1 MTKLTEV
8 QIKLAEQLLL
18 SVKNHEMNVEYNEL
32 AERINPPIHWRQVGK
47 NIGEVSKLC
56 HELGLPLISAKV
68 VNKNTQKAGDG
79 FYPLYKMLGIPTKGK
94 TEKELFREERD
105 AIRNCKEWYK
115 LEDYL
120 GLDIGFERPDD
131 APPKSAKMKKDEL
144 PVVDIPIVAVDPIIT
159 PPPEYLKPDIRRFS
173 VDTPTPF
180 HKSVD
185 VLNYG
190 LGSDY
195 LGKYYGGWQ
204 KGGFDFTASGTAYFL
219 WFPKLS
225 TDGQPASSS
234 GWINT
239 TADEGRTII
248 EKATESNLEL
258 GYEVADS
265 IRLVFTKTKNE
276 PYLFSGV
283 YLPDKERSS
292 FRYHVYKRAADVA
305 DFTGKTPHIF
315 YYKKEDEADEALV
328 TELKA
333 DALTGAPSQYQYTG
347 QAKDKADPIEVAGHK
362 VYPRDRQ
369 TAINALSH
377 ADYLCEI
384 DGAHPTFLR
393 RNSSKPYTEPHHLI
407 PMAFS
412 DEFDVSLDVEENI
425 VSLCS
430 NCHNHIHYGQGAE
443 ELLAKLYYE
452 RYTALKKV
460 GIEISLDKLLSFYE

>member
-1 MTKLTEV
+1 MTKLTDV
-8 QIKLAEQLLL
+8 QKKLAEQLLL

-32 AERINPPIHWRQVGK
+32 AARINPPIHWRQVGK

-56 HELGLPLISAKV
+56 HELGLPLLSAKV
-68 VNKNTQKAGDG
+68 VNKNTQKAGEG
-79 FYPLYKMLGIPTKGK
+79 FYPLYAMLGIPTKGK
-94 TEKELFREERD
+94 TEKELFHEERD

-120 GLDIGFERPDD
+120 GLNIGFDRPVEEMGFLGL
-131 APPKSAKMKKDEL
+131 AGDEPL
-144 PVVDIPIVAVDPIIT
+144 QIPVVKESVIVP
-159 PPPEYLKPDIRRFS
+159 PPPEYLKPDVRRFTVS
-173 VDTPTPF
+173 NPTPF

-190 LGSDY
+190 LGIDY
-195 LGKYYGGWQ
+195 LGKIYGGWQ
-204 KGGFDFTASGTAYFL
+204 KGAFEFTANGTAYMV

-225 TDGQPASSS
+225 IDGKPASSS

-239 TADEGRTII
+239 TADDGRTII
-248 EKATESNLEL
+248 EKASESNHEL
-258 GYEVADS
+258 GYEVADC

-276 PYLFSGV
+276 PYYFAGV
-283 YLPDKERSS
+283 YLPDKEHSS
-292 FRYHVYKRAADVA
+292 YQYHVYKRAADVA
-305 DFTGKTPHIF
+305 DFTGEVPHIL
-315 YYKKEDEADEALV
+315 YYKKEDEEDEALIA
-328 TELKA
+328 ELKA
-333 DALTGAPSQYQYTG
+333 DALTGAPAKYQYAG
-347 QAKDKADPIEVAGHK
+347 LAKNKANPVEISGHK

-377 ADYLCEI
+377 ADYRCEI
-384 DGAHPTFLR
+384 NSIHPTFLR

-430 NCHNHIHYGQGAE
+430 NCHNHIHYGQGAS
-443 ELLAKLYYE
+443 ELLTKLYHE
-452 RYTALKKV
+452 RKEALKCV
-460 GIEISLDKLLSFYE
+460 GIDVSLEELLSFYE

>member
-1 MTKLTEV
+1 MTKLTPV

-32 AERINPPIHWRQVGK
+32 ASRINPPIHWRQVGK

-56 HELGLPLISAKV
+56 HELGLPLLSAKV

-79 FYPLYKMLGIPTKGK
+79 FFPLYAMLGIPTKGK

-105 AIRNCKEWYK
+105 AIRNCKEWYR

-120 GLDIGFERPDD
+120 GLHIGFERPDD
-131 APPKSAKMKKDEL
+131 APPKKTEMVSNEPLENAV
-144 PVVDIPIVAVDPIIT
+144 PVVSVVTP
-159 PPPEYLKPDIRRFS
+159 PPPEYLKPDVRRFS
-173 VDTPTPF
+173 VSDPTPF
-180 HKSVD
+180 QKSVD
-185 VLNYG
+185 ILNYG
-190 LGSDY
+190 LGIDY
-195 LGKYYGGWQ
+195 LGKFYGGWQ
-204 KGGFDFTASGTAYFL
+204 KGAFDFTANGTAYML

-225 TDGQPASSS
+225 TDGKPASSS

-248 EKATESNLEL
+248 ERAEESDHEL

-276 PYLFSGV
+276 PYLFAGV
-283 YLPDKERSS
+283 YLPDKEHSS
-292 FRYHVYKRAADVA
+292 YQYHVYRRAADVA
-305 DFTGKTPHIF
+305 DFTGKAPHIF
-315 YYKKEDEADEALV
+315 YYKKEDAEDESLV

-333 DALTGAPSQYQYTG
+333 DALTGAPTLYQYKG
-347 QAKDKADPIEVAGHK
+347 VAKDKVDPVEVSGHK

-377 ADYLCEI
+377 ADYRCEI
-384 DGAHPTFLR
+384 DPSHPTFLR
-393 RNSSKPYTEPHHLI
+393 RNSSKPYTEPHHLV

-412 DEFDVSLDVEENI
+412 EEFEVSLDVEENI

-430 NCHNHIHYGQGAE
+430 NCHNHLHYGQGAE
-443 ELLAKLYYE
+443 ELLAKLYAE
-452 RYTALKKV
+452 RREALKAV
-460 GIEISLDKLLSFYE
+460 GIDITLEQLLSYYS